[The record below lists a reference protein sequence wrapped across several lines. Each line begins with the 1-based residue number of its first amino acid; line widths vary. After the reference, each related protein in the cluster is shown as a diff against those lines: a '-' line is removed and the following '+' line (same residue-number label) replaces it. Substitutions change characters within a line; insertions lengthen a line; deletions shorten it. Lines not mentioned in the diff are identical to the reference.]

1 MILLEQLQIH
11 PRAIV
16 KALGKGQAD
25 HMNQIAVALLIFTQQ
40 NQMIG
45 IGVHTMYLIM
55 PCSSGNIHLT
65 ADNRLDTS
73 CLCRT
78 VKINDTIHDAMI
90 CDGNGILSD
99 VLHMLH
105 HVADPA
111 GTVQQAEF
119 GMYM

>member
-1 MILLEQLQIH
+1 
-11 PRAIV
+11 
-16 KALGKGQAD
+16 
-25 HMNQIAVALLIFTQQ
+25 MNQIAVALLIFTQQ

-45 IGVHTMYLIM
+45 IGIHAMHLVM
-55 PCSSGNIHLT
+55 PCPPGHIDLT
-65 ADNRLDTS
+65 ADNRLDTGF
-73 CLCRT
+73 LCRT

-105 HVADPA
+105 HAPDTA
-111 GTVQQAEF
+111 GTVQQTEF